1 MSGGRGRGRG
11 RAVALLAIAAALLP
25 ALLAPAALAVG
36 TSDATLPDIED
47 EVMCPICGTQ
57 LGIAQSPQ
65 AERERDFIR
74 DRITEGLDKE
84 QIKDALVA
92 EYGSEVLA
100 TPDTSGFDLAAWV
113 VPGLIV
119 IVAGAALVIGVRR
132 WRSRGDDGS
141 GSGDGSSA
149 PPAAGNDSGDEERL
163 TADLGRYEL

>member
-1 MSGGRGRGRG
+1 VSRREQLRW
-11 RAVALLAIAAALLP
+11 LP
-25 ALLAPAALAVG
+25 ALAALTALMLPTLLAPPVLAAG

-57 LGIAQSPQ
+57 LGIAESPQ

-74 DRITEGLDKE
+74 NLIARGLDKD

-119 IVAGAALVIGVRR
+119 IVAGGALAIGVRR
-132 WRSRGDDGS
+132 WRDRGDG
-141 GSGDGSSA
+141 GSGDGGESST
-149 PPAAGNDSGDEERL
+149 PPAAGIDPGDEERL